1 MDRKK
6 LEKFGE
12 ILREKRRNIAGE
24 VENLRKAGLA
34 QTGDGPMDTADEA
47 SSSYEK
53 LVSLG
58 VGEAERIIIKSIDE
72 ALERIKTGEYG
83 LCVECGGKIS
93 EARLKA
99 LPYADK
105 CVECKSEEESRGR

>member
-1 MDRKK
+1 MDKRK

-24 VENLRKAGLA
+24 VENLRRAGLA
-34 QTGDGPMDTADEA
+34 PAGDGPMDTGDE
-47 SSSYEK
+47 SSISYER

-58 VGEAERIIIKSIDE
+58 ISEGEREIINSIDE
-72 ALERIKTGEYG
+72 ALERIKNGEYG
-83 LCVECGGKIS
+83 QCVECGGKIS
-93 EARLKA
+93 EARLTA

-105 CVECKSEEESRGR
+105 CVECKSEEEARGK